1 MRAAL
6 LALALAALAPFGW
19 GASSPVVEVDFS
31 NPGLT
36 PSHWVLTIFPD
47 GNGHFRSEGD
57 GQRTEA
63 KVGIEPL
70 SVDRDIRLTAGFAER
85 VFQTAQRH
93 NLFNSEC
100 DSHLKV
106 AFEGRKRLSY
116 SGPEGQ
122 GVCEFNYSKDKEIQ
136 ELGEAVVS
144 VAMTITEGARLENLL
159 HHDPLGLDKETEY
172 LVEATSDGRAQQL
185 CTIQGILEHL
195 AEDDNVLERVR
206 KRARW
211 LLARTEK

>member
-1 MRAAL
+1 MRTFL
-6 LALALAALAPFGW
+6 LALALAALAPSAW
-19 GASSPVVEVDFS
+19 AASSPVVQVDFS

-36 PSHWVLTIFPD
+36 PSHWILTIFPD
-47 GNGHFRSEGD
+47 GNGHFRSEGN
-57 GQRTEA
+57 GQRAEA
-63 KVGIEPL
+63 QVGIEPL
-70 SVDRDIRLTAGFAER
+70 GVDRDIRLTARFAER

-136 ELGEAVVS
+136 ELGEALVS
-144 VAMTITEGARLENLL
+144 VATTITEGARLENLL

-172 LVEATSDGRAQQL
+172 LVEASSAGRAQQL
-185 CTIQGILEHL
+185 CTIRGILEHL

-211 LLARTEK
+211 LLGRTEK